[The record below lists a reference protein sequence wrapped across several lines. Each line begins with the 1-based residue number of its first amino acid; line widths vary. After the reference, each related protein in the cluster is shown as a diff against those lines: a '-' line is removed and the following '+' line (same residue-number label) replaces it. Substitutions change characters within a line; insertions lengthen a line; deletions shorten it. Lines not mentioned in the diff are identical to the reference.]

1 MKNYKVAESHIL
13 FYISFGIFLTMTL
26 LRNTFF
32 YQYFMGIT
40 YKAGLGVCVI
50 LLLINELIFGRMTK
64 RGYIS
69 ILVSAVLCG
78 LFFVIPVTQYK
89 VMAATVLYIIAAR
102 RIPFE
107 RIARFAAILS
117 SVFLVLVVLSS
128 YVGIIE
134 NYTGY
139 RDDGSVRHYI
149 GFLYSL
155 YPATIITNIT
165 LLVIYWRKEKIL
177 WRELVILL
185 LANYWIFHET
195 GSRLSFVISLI
206 ALAFSALLKLKPDFF
221 VRKRNLTFILALC
234 FIICALISVVITL
247 RYNENIDW
255 HWQANKILSYRLGLQ
270 QEALQNYGVSILGQD
285 IGANGNGLDP
295 FGENPTLL
303 TERYFY
309 VDNEYIRWMTS
320 YGIIF
325 FVLIIGLLTWFC
337 IKCRKYDEKG
347 YLLIIFVLLA
357 VQCTI
362 QDSFLYFYFN
372 TFLLAI
378 GSVLISNRSERKVAY
393 RSPGIGLSS

>member
-40 YKAGLGVCVI
+40 YKAGLAVCV
-50 LLLINELIFGRMTK
+50 LLLLVNELIFGRMTK

-69 ILVSAVLCG
+69 IIVCTVLCG
-78 LFFVIPVTQYK
+78 LFFLIPVTQYK

-102 RIPFE
+102 KIPFTN
-107 RIARFAAILS
+107 IARFAAILS
-117 SVFLVLVVLSS
+117 AVFLVIVVLSS

-134 NYTGY
+134 NYVGT
-139 RDDGSVRHYI
+139 RTDGTTRRYI

-155 YPATIITNIT
+155 YPATIIMNIT
-165 LLVIYWRKEKIL
+165 LLVMYWRKNKIL
-177 WRELVILL
+177 WREILILL
-185 LANYWIFHET
+185 FANVWIYIET
-195 GSRLSFVISLI
+195 GARLSFIISVV
-206 ALAFSALLKLKPDFF
+206 ALALSALLKWKPDFF
-221 VRKRNLTFILALC
+221 VRKKNLTFILALA
-234 FIICALISVVITL
+234 FIICAIISVLVTVY
-247 RYNENIDW
+247 YNGYIYW
-255 HWQANKILSYRLGLQ
+255 HWKINKILSSRLMLQ
-270 QEALQNYGVSILGQD
+270 QEALFKYGVSIFGQD
-285 IGANGNGLDP
+285 IGSNGNGLDP
-295 FGENPTLL
+295 FGENPALL

-325 FVLIIGLLTWFC
+325 FVVVMGILTWFC
-337 IKCRKYDEKG
+337 IKCRKYDKQG

-357 VQCTI
+357 IHCTI
-362 QDSFLYFYFN
+362 QDSFLYVYFN

-378 GSVLISNRSERKVAY
+378 GSVLISNRSEERLRA